1 MIHLDP
7 IARCH
12 AAAVEF
18 WHHNPIAVRPFVA
31 QLAELKRHDREP
43 AGGDL
48 PGQHL
53 WEIDD
58 TLAKHSTALA
68 VFRSAV
74 LVNHGFNFLLW
85 HEEDQA
91 RDPHATDAVIAAVK
105 RRIDRLNQ
113 ARNDAIEAID
123 DSIAVILKACGK
135 PAPDNAPRNTET
147 PGSAIDRLS
156 ILSLRIY
163 HYAERLSATPAFTN
177 AAVNDDFGS
186 VLRQKLASS
195 HTLCLKQRDGLCESL
210 EQLLADLF
218 AGRKRHTLFRQ
229 LKMYNDPSLNP
240 VLIDRQPPGTGGG
253 GR

>member
-1 MIHLDP
+1 MIDVDP

-18 WHHNPIAVRPFVA
+18 WHHNSISVEPLVA

-43 AGGDL
+43 AGGDF

-58 TLAKHSTALA
+58 TLAQRSTAL
-68 VFRSAV
+68 VFFRSAV

-91 RDPHATDAVIAAVK
+91 RDPRATDAVIAAVK

-123 DSIAVILKACGK
+123 DSIEVILKACGK
-135 PAPDNAPRNTET
+135 SAPDNAPRNTET

-163 HYAERLSATPAFTN
+163 HYAECLSATPAATSDS
-177 AAVNDDFGS
+177 VNDDSGS
-186 VLRQKLASS
+186 MLRQRIASS
-195 HTLCLKQRDGLCESL
+195 HTLCHKQRDGLRESL

-218 AGRKRHTLFRQ
+218 AGRKRHVLFRQ
-229 LKMYNDPSLNP
+229 LKMYNDPLLNP
-240 VLIDRQPPGTGGG
+240 VLVDRQPPRTGVGG
-253 GR
+253 H